1 MKKMGY
7 TGLRFSLFVLS
18 VVSAFGT
25 SAIAQQQ
32 GQQGGQQAGTPFS
45 NPPSLIIV
53 QPTIQP
59 KDELIS
65 QEQNHAADV
74 VAINQVFSLYEYY
87 NDASDGPGVASL
99 FTPNGVDQHL
109 WNNYGTLVPS
119 FGIGAISSTDRFGVN
134 EGINGAGC
142 VLRGRDQIAI
152 YFVRIHNPNYPTIT
166 FPTLPLAGH
175 SHHVTTSKFV
185 KVDESGQKAILNAT
199 WTTAATNDSTGEVRV
214 GGTGSYRAFFV
225 KTSEG
230 WEINELYAINDHP
243 TVTPNC
249 DANGPL
255 PR

>member
-1 MKKMGY
+1 MNNSSY
-7 TGLRFSLFVLS
+7 IRLRCSLLVLS
-18 VVSAFGT
+18 IVSAAT
-25 SAIAQQQ
+25 SAMAQQQ
-32 GQQGGQQAGTPFS
+32 GQDPFAQQGPFMD
-45 NPPSLIIV
+45 PPSLTIV
-53 QPTIQP
+53 QPTIQT
-59 KDELIS
+59 KDELES
-65 QEQNHAADV
+65 QDRLADV

-87 NDASDGPGVASL
+87 NDASDGQGVASL

-119 FGIGAISSTDRFGVN
+119 FGVGAIPSTDRFGVN
-134 EGINGAGC
+134 EGTNGAGC
-142 VLRGRDQIAI
+142 VLQGRDQLAI

-166 FPTLPLAGH
+166 FPTLPFAGH

-185 KVDESGQKAILNAT
+185 KVSPSGQEAILNAT
-199 WTTAATNDSTGEVRV
+199 WTTAATNDTTGVVTV

-249 DANGPL
+249 DSNGPL